1 MVCADIL
8 QYWKD
13 FVKMDDNIGKKKRPN
28 RGEAETGA
36 FILIY
41 ASGFLENYRFSGRVS
56 FEIGGNGVVF
66 F

>member
-1 MVCADIL
+1 
-8 QYWKD
+8 
-13 FVKMDDNIGKKKRPN
+13 MDDNIGKKKRPN